1 MEIELIDSGCLRIG
15 DSMLSTHDLDEL
27 IAALAVAR
35 NQMEPPIALHWE
47 PRQDVDS
54 VADAAAKIGPIGG
67 GRVMLAFSHPGFGW
81 CCFDFGERG
90 AAFLRD
96 ALVRHATGPAGPN
109 LYAEIPNEPTP
120 RH

>member
-1 MEIELIDSGCLRIG
+1 MLGIAIVEFVVCRLQTGAMTIDVS
-15 DSMLSTHDLDEL
+15 
-27 IAALAVAR
+27 
-35 NQMEPPIALHWE
+35 N
-47 PRQDVDS
+47 
-54 VADAAAKIGPIGG
+54 
-67 GRVMLAFSHPGFGW
+67 HPGFGW